1 MQSCHSTLI
10 MGDCEEEE
18 VGKNGHFLA
27 DDYAAESMAADM
39 DPWLIF
45 DGRKT
50 PRAEFEDWLETNRPS
65 RVLRYGDPER
75 SMEAVGWIAVYG
87 PNFCPDAGFV
97 TELQED
103 WERLQASGRH
113 VTFDTIKEL
122 ALNHKVVSGKWLMH
136 LDTGFKVDHAWRG
149 IATLVV
155 DGRIGVA
162 KVSPCMPNSDRKHVI
177 CVYNED
183 FTVEEQVMDV
193 DAAIRSAGIK
203 CSISYKPDVYT
214 YLGIYRN
221 NRWRLCPT
229 IYESKYDLECI
240 PRRSRI
246 INKISNSEVS

>member
-1 MQSCHSTLI
+1 

-18 VGKNGHFLA
+18 MGKNVHFPA
-27 DDYAAESMAADM
+27 EDYAAESLAADM

-45 DGRKT
+45 DARKT

-75 SMEAVGWIAVYG
+75 SMEAVGWISVKG
-87 PNFCPDAGFV
+87 PNYWHESGQVSA
-97 TELQED
+97 LQED
-103 WERLQASGRH
+103 WERLQASGRQI
-113 VTFDTIKEL
+113 TFDTIKEL
-122 ALNHKVVSGKWLMH
+122 ALNHKVVTGKWLMH
-136 LDTGFKVDHAWRG
+136 LDTGFKIDHAWRG
-149 IATLVV
+149 IANLVV
-155 DGRIGVA
+155 DGKIGSA
-162 KVSPCMPNSDRKHVI
+162 KVSPFMPNLERKHVI

-183 FTVEEQVMDV
+183 FTDEESVMDV

-246 INKISNSEVS
+246 INKVSNTEVS